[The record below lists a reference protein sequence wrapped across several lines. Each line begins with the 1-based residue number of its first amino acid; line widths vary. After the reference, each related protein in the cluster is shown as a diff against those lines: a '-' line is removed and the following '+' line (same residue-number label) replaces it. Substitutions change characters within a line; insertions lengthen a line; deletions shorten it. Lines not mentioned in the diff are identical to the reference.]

1 MKGYNMNVYNVELLD
16 KDEHEIF
23 LYAQLA
29 PNIVQAIEI
38 AKSDAINVQDKNKVN
53 ISYIHVSDDNEH
65 YMYNIVTK
73 TLYYLI

>member
-29 PNIVQAIEI
+29 PNIIQAIEI
-38 AKSDAINVQDKNKVN
+38 AKSDAINV
-53 ISYIHVSDDNEH
+53 
-65 YMYNIVTK
+65 
-73 TLYYLI
+73 